1 MESLKYIKGVECNV
15 YYNSSVLKESLHR
28 PNHPNKIY
36 LDTKN
41 LTQNRK
47 GYVFVFDLRDLNKN
61 YISCLILLKILDSV
75 KPFSWYFAMFLVF
88 LNNLFRDKSI
98 LNLKKIHV
106 SVFMTTKMILV
117 SVFCNFS
124 ILNFEQ
130 NSQIFS
136 KISAKRLPFFFY
148 LISFLVFGDC
158 FLCPLPFLF

>member
-28 PNHPNKIY
+28 PNHPKKIY

-75 KPFSWYFAMFLVF
+75 KPFF
-88 LNNLFRDKSI
+88 
-98 LNLKKIHV
+98 
-106 SVFMTTKMILV
+106 
-117 SVFCNFS
+117 
-124 ILNFEQ
+124 
-130 NSQIFS
+130 
-136 KISAKRLPFFFY
+136 
-148 LISFLVFGDC
+148 
-158 FLCPLPFLF
+158 

>member
-61 YISCLILLKILDSV
+61 YISCLILLKILDPV
-75 KPFSWYFAMFLVF
+75 KPFF
-88 LNNLFRDKSI
+88 
-98 LNLKKIHV
+98 
-106 SVFMTTKMILV
+106 
-117 SVFCNFS
+117 
-124 ILNFEQ
+124 
-130 NSQIFS
+130 
-136 KISAKRLPFFFY
+136 
-148 LISFLVFGDC
+148 
-158 FLCPLPFLF
+158 